1 MATVISL
8 VLIMNAKM
16 CSLVMGS
23 CTLRDT
29 ELFLVIKT
37 DPVFNEGVIVANIQL
52 REKIILNYQD

>member
-8 VLIMNAKM
+8 SFAKM

-52 REKIILNYQD
+52 REKIILNYQDYS